1 LGRVKTFGVEIECYH
16 PQGYNQ
22 VRTILR
28 QAGCSAEW
36 DVGCDGSGVEARTP
50 VLQGEAGFKELRK
63 GVKAIR
69 DTGGYVTTSDGLH
82 VHHGTPGLKKEEA
95 VRLIKS
101 WHANTPTING
111 FVAPRRRAGWPC
123 APWNDTYIRT
133 LERDNTPPGPDR
145 WEHWWAHC
153 GPRGAIN
160 LHSLIEHETI
170 ELRLFE
176 GTLHYPLIEAWVK
189 FGQRFLNEALKKER
203 KRPLSRIQQRDRLL
217 EQLGVAK
224 RHKEVLLA
232 KAGGQADP
240 TFQARRND
248 GW

>member
-1 LGRVKTFGVEIECYH
+1 
-16 PQGYNQ
+16 
-22 VRTILR
+22 
-28 QAGCSAEW
+28 
-36 DVGCDGSGVEARTP
+36 VGCDGSGVEARTP

-69 DTGGYVTTSDGLH
+69 DTGGYVTTADGLH
-82 VHHGTPGLKKEEA
+82 VHHGTPGLTHEEA
-95 VRLIKS
+95 VKLIKS
-101 WHANTPTING
+101 WHVNTHTINT
-111 FVAPRRRAGWPC
+111 FVAPRRRSGYPC
-123 APWNDTYIRT
+123 PAWNARYIRT
-133 LERDNTPPGPDR
+133 LERDKTEPGEDR

-160 LHSLIEHETI
+160 LHSLIAHETI
-170 ELRLFE
+170 ELRLLE

-203 KRPLSRIQQRDRLL
+203 KRPIQQINQHERLL

-232 KAGGQADP
+232 KAGGREDP
-240 TFQARRND
+240 TFRASRV
-248 GW
+248 W

>member
-36 DVGCDGSGVEARTP
+36 DVGRDGSGVEARTP

-69 DTGGYVTTSDGLH
+69 DTGGYVTNADGLH
-82 VHHGTPGLKKEEA
+82 VHHGTPGLTKAEA
-95 VRLIKS
+95 VKLIKS
-101 WHANTPTING
+101 WHANTHTINT
-111 FVAPRRRAGWPC
+111 FVAPRRRTGYPC
-123 APWNDTYIRT
+123 PPWNATYIRQ
-133 LERDNTPPGPDR
+133 LERDNTQPGPDR
-145 WEHWWAHC
+145 YEHWWAHC

-160 LHSLIEHETI
+160 LHSLIDHETI

-189 FGQRFLNEALKKER
+189 FGQRFLNEALKKQR
-203 KRPLSRIQQRDRLL
+203 TRPLRQVNQHERLL

-224 RHKEVLLA
+224 RHKAVLLA
-232 KAGGQADP
+232 KAGGQEDP
-240 TFQARRND
+240 TYRATHVY
-248 GW
+248 